1 MIAKG
6 PERASEEN
14 NYDRHNSMREGLLFP
29 LYTDEKKPLEVMK
42 THPRLH
48 LFIYKVALAR
58 ILSQI

>member
-29 LYTDEKKPLEVMK
+29 LYTDEKKTFRGYENTSKVTL
-42 THPRLH
+42 
-48 LFIYKVALAR
+48 IYL
-58 ILSQI
+58 